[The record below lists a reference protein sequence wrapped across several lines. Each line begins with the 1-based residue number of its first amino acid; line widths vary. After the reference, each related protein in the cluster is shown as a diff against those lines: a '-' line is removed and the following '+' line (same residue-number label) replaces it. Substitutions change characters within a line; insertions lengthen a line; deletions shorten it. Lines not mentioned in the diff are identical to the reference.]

1 MRPIGWDGEELVSQ
15 SPSVGGPQTSDPV
28 NPTFALVSP
37 SLLEGRLRGNT
48 QGRSLRPR
56 AGVERGLPSWVPT
69 GVGDWAVATRKRCRW
84 MLM

>member
-56 AGVERGLPSWVPT
+56 AGSNVVCPAGCRQGLGIGQLRHERGAD
-69 GVGDWAVATRKRCRW
+69 GC
-84 MLM
+84 